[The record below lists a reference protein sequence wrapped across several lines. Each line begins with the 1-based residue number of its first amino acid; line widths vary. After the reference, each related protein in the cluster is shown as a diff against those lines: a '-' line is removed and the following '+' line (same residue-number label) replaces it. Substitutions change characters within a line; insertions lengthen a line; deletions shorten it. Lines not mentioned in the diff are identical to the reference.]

1 MNTNGTVLLVLH
13 ACHVVLLLVLRWFWC
28 GSTEIPSCPAPAA
41 PDASL
46 TRGRGRLWCTTRGRF
61 ECPRPGTVAG
71 CGGMARWLGTWPGA
85 VAGHGGRA
93 GSPCPNPMSLPQ
105 GPCPNPSPNPCPN
118 PMICTSMKR
127 SHGRCSEWRWHS
139 QPPRQRLGGSRRL
152 ACRAMIL

>member
-1 MNTNGTVLLVLH
+1 MVLLVLH

-118 PMICTSMKR
+118 PMSLPQGYVD
-127 SHGRCSEWRWHS
+127 SHAGARLLLKAMTKVRFLFT
-139 QPPRQRLGGSRRL
+139 QRDS
-152 ACRAMIL
+152 ACESAKP